1 MIPLLIS
8 LLDDPDSMTS
18 KYSFNAIIDLFYMFI
33 DPFENEQQTP
43 YYDIIL
49 EMFINNI
56 KNPRLRV
63 NLFRRIS

>member
-18 KYSFNAIIDLFYMFI
+18 KYAFNSIIDLFYLLI

-43 YYDIIL
+43 YYDII
-49 EMFINNI
+49 I
-56 KNPRLRV
+56 
-63 NLFRRIS
+63 